1 MNNRK
6 PIGLTVPHRSPEA
19 IIKAQAN
26 QISELEARIRQ
37 LEQTIRNLDRAALT
51 RRK

>member
-6 PIGLTVPHRSPEA
+6 PIGLSVPYRSPEA
-19 IIKAQAN
+19 IIKAQAV
-26 QISELEARIRQ
+26 QIGELEARIRQ
-37 LEQTIRNLDRAALT
+37 LEQTIRNLDRAVLN